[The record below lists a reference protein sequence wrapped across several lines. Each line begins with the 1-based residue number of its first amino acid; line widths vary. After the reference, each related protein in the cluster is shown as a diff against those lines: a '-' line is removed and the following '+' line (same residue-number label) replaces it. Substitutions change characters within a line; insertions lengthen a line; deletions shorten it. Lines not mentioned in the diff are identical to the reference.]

1 VENITKRAK
10 YFFLD
15 KIQEKPFIIDSDRLT
30 MLQPAERL
38 EILRLNKNKEFLK
51 DKRKNKN
58 KLFFLITLPN
68 LFNLNIKK
76 IADERF
82 LELVK
87 QWLNIFMIHYET
99 GYFDSSELLYIL
111 QAMKS
116 ALVPVNQ
123 VNQTSFAI
131 WVFKFV
137 RRFLKISLFRL
148 VDKIYSEMLG
158 MKKSTLKYFAK
169 IFENGGALEKGLN
182 FGSLRLTRPHDQR
195 PEADR
200 EVQVQV
206 PRRGDQPAAGAVL
219 QQRLRYDSLTRLLP
233 AEDPVPDRLG
243 RPRPR
248 PQSAGVLLQPQRQS
262 YRQRALRL
270 QSAPHQRHP

>member
-99 GYFDSSELLYIL
+99 GYFDGSELLYIL

-148 VDKIYSEMLG
+148 VDKIYSEML
-158 MKKSTLKYFAK
+158 A
-169 IFENGGALEKGLN
+169 
-182 FGSLRLTRPHDQR
+182 
-195 PEADR
+195 
-200 EVQVQV
+200 
-206 PRRGDQPAAGAVL
+206 
-219 QQRLRYDSLTRLLP
+219 
-233 AEDPVPDRLG
+233 
-243 RPRPR
+243 
-248 PQSAGVLLQPQRQS
+248 
-262 YRQRALRL
+262 
-270 QSAPHQRHP
+270 